1 MLEISGFIADCFKN
15 GDLLEKFTLQ
25 FDKENISSLLF
36 FITVP
41 LQVNK
46 VR

>member
-1 MLEISGFIADCFKN
+1 MIEISGFITDRFNN

-25 FDKENISSLLF
+25 FDKENSSSLLF
-36 FITVP
+36 LITAS